1 MVGTCTAGL
10 VESVYNGDR
19 TTGRFESWKGQGW
32 NTTIDRLEGT
42 IAKDEVVKVYAKLQ
56 PGRTF
61 PVTVSELEPPRKM
74 VWTGGMPFG
83 LFKGQ
88 RTFTVTPSDE
98 GAVTFTMDEVF
109 SGPLSALIGRSIPD
123 MQPSFEEFAAC
134 LKAAA
139 EA

>member
-1 MVGTCTAGL
+1 MKRFQASTTINAPAERVWALLTDGTAWPT
-10 VESVYNGDR
+10 
-19 TTGRFESWKGQGW
+19 W

-42 IAKDEVVKVYAKLQ
+42 IAKGEVVKVYAKLQ

-61 PVTVSELEPPRKM
+61 PVTVSELDPPRRM